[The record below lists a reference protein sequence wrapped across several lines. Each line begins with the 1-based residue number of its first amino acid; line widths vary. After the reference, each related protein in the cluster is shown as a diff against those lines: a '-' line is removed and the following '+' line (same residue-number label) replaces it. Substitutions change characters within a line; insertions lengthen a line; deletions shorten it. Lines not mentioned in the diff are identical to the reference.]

1 MGYTHDALFVI
12 TLSQFPQLW
21 KEAMQRLLFLIAIVI
36 GFGSIANSTQFA
48 GATSGPI
55 SFQEDKMSQTKDRKG
70 NQKAGIT
77 EEAAALKTHAK
88 ATFALN
94 AWDEKPYNE
103 MNGLPKLTRAS
114 VTKSYQGD
122 IKGEGKLESL
132 MMYRDD
138 GSASFLGLERVV
150 GSVSGRSG
158 SFVLQHSGTFKGG
171 VATVTLLV
179 VPGSGTGDLRGLQ
192 GNGEFA
198 VGHQQPYSM
207 TLDYDFE

>member
-1 MGYTHDALFVI
+1 MKHISVI
-12 TLSQFPQLW
+12 V
-21 KEAMQRLLFLIAIVI
+21 FLVTASV
-36 GFGSIANSTQFA
+36 FA
-48 GATSGPI
+48 FA
-55 SFQEDKMSQTKDRKG
+55 QTKGRKD

-122 IKGEGKLESL
+122 IKGEGTLEYL

-138 GSASFLGLERVV
+138 GSASLIGLERVV
-150 GSVSGRSG
+150 GSVGGRSG
-158 SFVLQHSGTFKGG
+158 SFVLQHGGTFKEG
-171 VATVTLLV
+171 VATVALV
-179 VPGSGTGDLRGLQ
+179 VVPDSGTGDRSVL
-192 GNGEFA
+192 
-198 VGHQQPYSM
+198 
-207 TLDYDFE
+207 

>member
-1 MGYTHDALFVI
+1 MKHISVI
-12 TLSQFPQLW
+12 V
-21 KEAMQRLLFLIAIVI
+21 FLVTASV
-36 GFGSIANSTQFA
+36 FA
-48 GATSGPI
+48 FA
-55 SFQEDKMSQTKDRKG
+55 QTKDRKD

-77 EEAAALKTHAK
+77 EEATAMKTHAK
-88 ATFALN
+88 ATFDVK

-122 IKGEGKLESL
+122 ITGEGKLEYL

-138 GSASFLGLERVV
+138 GSASFVGLERVV
-150 GSVSGRSG
+150 GSVGGRSG
-158 SFVLQHSGTFKGG
+158 SFVLQHSGTFNGG

-179 VPGSGTGDLRGLQ
+179 VPGSGTGDLRGLR
-192 GNGEFA
+192 GNGGFA
-198 VGHQQPYSM
+198 VGHQQPYPM